1 MKRILKI
8 VLALLF
14 PKFCVG
20 CNEEGTWLCSKCRK
34 KILKVV
40 TQVCP
45 QCGRVS
51 TLGLYC
57 KLCRYDTVLVKVE
70 GEEKPKKKKKRKPL
84 GGILTTAYFKEGP
97 TREIIHHYK
106 YNSVTELAKYLVPLM
121 SETLKE
127 HMLPLDIITYTP
139 LFRKRLAERG
149 YNQSEIL
156 AQGIGKN
163 LKIDVENLL
172 TKRKSTKRQVILKGK
187 KRRENLKGVFKLRS
201 KNNAFRHVLRIKGM
215 NILIID
221 DITTTGATLNECAKV
236 LKEAGAN
243 MIWGLVVARG

>member
-1 MKRILKI
+1 MF
-8 VLALLF
+8 ALLF

-20 CNEEGTWLCSKCRK
+20 CDEEGTWLCPKCQK
-34 KILKVV
+34 KILKVA

-57 KLCRYDTVLVKVE
+57 KLCRYDTILVKVK
-70 GEEKPKKKKKRKPL
+70 GEEKPKKKKIRKPL
-84 GGILTTAYFKEGP
+84 EGILTTVYFKEGP

-127 HMLPLDIITYTP
+127 HMLPLDIITFTP
-139 LFRKRLAERG
+139 LFIKRLAERG

-163 LKIDVENLL
+163 VKIDVENLL
-172 TKRKSTKRQVILKGK
+172 TKTKSTKRQVVLKGE
-187 KRRENLKGVFKLRS
+187 KRRKNLKGVFKLRI
-201 KNNAFRHVLRIKGM
+201 KNDELRIKGK

-221 DITTTGATLNECAKV
+221 DITTTGATLNECAKT
-236 LKEAGAN
+236 LKDAGAN
-243 MIWGLVVARG
+243 MVWGLVVARG